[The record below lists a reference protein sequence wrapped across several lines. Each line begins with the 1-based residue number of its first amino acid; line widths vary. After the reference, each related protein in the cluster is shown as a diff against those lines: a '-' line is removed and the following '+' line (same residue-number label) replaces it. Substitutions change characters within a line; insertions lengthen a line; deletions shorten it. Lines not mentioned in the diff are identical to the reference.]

1 MKDRLL
7 YKILRPVFSIYMRLR
22 YNPKITGMENIPKLG
37 KVILVANH
45 TNNLDFMSM
54 GITTKRC
61 VHFLAKDSLFKG
73 LLKPIMKGAGVIP
86 VNRRIKDK
94 TPLILGRKVLD
105 NDMVLGIFPEGTFN
119 KTDDVVAPF
128 KIGAVKLGY
137 EAKAPIIP
145 IVIKGSYK
153 RGKLEIIAKKP
164 FFVSSSDL
172 SYENELLIDIYKEEL
187 RNTKVKK

>member
-7 YKILRPVFSIYMRLR
+7 YKILRPVFSMYMRLR

-73 LLKPIMKGAGVIP
+73 FLKPIMKGAGVIP
-86 VNRRIKDK
+86 VNRRIK
-94 TPLILGRKVLD
+94 R
-105 NDMVLGIFPEGTFN
+105 
-119 KTDDVVAPF
+119 
-128 KIGAVKLGY
+128 
-137 EAKAPIIP
+137 
-145 IVIKGSYK
+145 
-153 RGKLEIIAKKP
+153 
-164 FFVSSSDL
+164 
-172 SYENELLIDIYKEEL
+172 
-187 RNTKVKK
+187 

>member
-1 MKDRLL
+1 
-7 YKILRPVFSIYMRLR
+7 
-22 YNPKITGMENIPKLG
+22 
-37 KVILVANH
+37 
-45 TNNLDFMSM
+45 
-54 GITTKRC
+54 
-61 VHFLAKDSLFKG
+61 
-73 LLKPIMKGAGVIP
+73 
-86 VNRRIKDK
+86 
-94 TPLILGRKVLD
+94 
-105 NDMVLGIFPEGTFN
+105 MVLGIFPEGTFN

-145 IVIKGSYK
+145 IVIKGPYK
-153 RGKLEIIAKKP
+153 RSKLEIIVKKP